1 MKTVIYVWKNN
12 SIHRSK
18 QCDDLFKLIQTTCYL
33 YYLSK
38 KMSFILYVDT
48 QHHSISKC
56 LPPLIH
62 PYTKIIE
69 TYPIPIIHDLDYYIQ
84 STNKD
89 LLYFSSTTYLHHTI
103 MPDCSS
109 FIRKILEPP
118 QSMLKRL
125 PTNITTVVHVQIN
138 EPIISKF
145 KYPHLLYTVYY
156 RIYPYLSPTT
166 IVISDTYEFK
176 TYLKSKCI
184 VFDTRIGNIG
194 FTPHDDAVEDTLF
207 DLYIMTKATKIYTFS
222 WLIEVMGVMMD

>member
-1 MKTVIYVWKNN
+1 MYGSNHSDN
-12 SIHRSK
+12 
-18 QCDDLFKLIQTTCYL
+18 DLLQNVVASAHTPPYFSSNITRIISDNAVLFISF
-33 YYLSK
+33 LSK

-145 KYPHLLYTVYY
+145 KYPHLS
-156 RIYPYLSPTT
+156 IQ
-166 IVISDTYEFK
+166 
-176 TYLKSKCI
+176 
-184 VFDTRIGNIG
+184 
-194 FTPHDDAVEDTLF
+194 
-207 DLYIMTKATKIYTFS
+207 
-222 WLIEVMGVMMD
+222 